1 MQVENSST
9 IHNIDMLGKTRS
21 KMEGATLKC
30 KEINVRKVKDVAM
43 AGTVY
48 GSAIL
53 VIGILVIILGY
64 IFSKGL
70 PHINLHFLTAP
81 FENNTTYVFV
91 NGGEGEATVTENSLE
106 IFGAELTF
114 DKESRLIIKS
124 LQSDSILESAVDGR
138 GTTYS
143 LKKGDVISKI
153 GSNSVEEL
161 VGANVAESLSKV
173 KEAFAANQEDSLRL
187 KVVRLGGGILPMLVT
202 TLYIIAISILA
213 AVPIGVLAAIYINEY
228 AKDGKILQMIRFA
241 IINLSGI
248 PSIIYGL
255 FGALFFVQ
263 VCHMRYSI
271 LAGGLTVSII
281 LLPTI
286 ISTTEEALKSIPDTY
301 RHSSLGLGA
310 TKLQTVMKIVLPNAL
325 PGILVAVILSI
336 GRVVGESAA
345 LLLTAGTVAQIPTAL
360 VGDKGSGAT
369 LTIKAYTLMLEEG
382 DISTASAIGVVLIV
396 MIVALNF
403 LSKYITKVIGSKNQ

>member
-1 MQVENSST
+1 M
-9 IHNIDMLGKTRS
+9 
-21 KMEGATLKC
+21 
-30 KEINVRKVKDVAM
+30 
-43 AGTVY
+43 
-48 GSAIL
+48 
-53 VIGILVIILGY
+53 
-64 IFSKGL
+64 
-70 PHINLHFLTAP
+70 HFLTAP
-81 FENNTTYVFV
+81 FENNTTYVFI

-114 DKESRLIIKS
+114 DKENRLIIKS

-161 VGANVAESLSKV
+161 VGANVAESLLKV

-255 FGALFFVQ
+255 FGGI
-263 VCHMRYSI
+263 M
-271 LAGGLTVSII
+271 
-281 LLPTI
+281 LL
-286 ISTTEEALKSIPDTY
+286 SW
-301 RHSSLGLGA
+301 
-310 TKLQTVMKIVLPNAL
+310 Q
-325 PGILVAVILSI
+325 
-336 GRVVGESAA
+336 
-345 LLLTAGTVAQIPTAL
+345 
-360 VGDKGSGAT
+360 
-369 LTIKAYTLMLEEG
+369 
-382 DISTASAIGVVLIV
+382 
-396 MIVALNF
+396 
-403 LSKYITKVIGSKNQ
+403 